1 MKKIVSIV
9 LALVMVLSLTA
20 CSGSASSTTAAGN
33 DKETQAA
40 AGTNETAEPVEIVA
54 IAKSIATSSWQ
65 LFGTGCKAAA
75 AELGDKVEFTFDGAS
90 SSTALE
96 ESLNLI
102 ENYLANG
109 CDAIVV
115 ATDASGAG
123 ALLTNAQKDG
133 VSVIIADNT
142 LNGYDG
148 QDNLTTYDNKMS
160 GKLAA
165 DAMLDALKANNY
177 DYNGKKIVVISPAP
191 GVSVLE
197 DRDEAF
203 REEMAAIAPEI
214 EILETMYCDGDNA
227 VALSNAQD
235 SWQTYGEEIVG
246 MYGLDEGVCDAIS
259 RCKDEN
265 GLQGKFEIIGIDATD
280 LVIADIE
287 KGNVAAVI
295 GMSMYQ
301 EGYNCVM
308 NAYKAATGEALEPIT
323 ALDPMIV
330 TIDNYMTDDAR
341 RIWDS
346 TVLEK

>member
-20 CSGSASSTTAAGN
+20 CSGSASGTTAAGN

-148 QDNLTTYDNKMS
+148 QDNLTTYD
-160 GKLAA
+160 
-165 DAMLDALKANNY
+165 
-177 DYNGKKIVVISPAP
+177 
-191 GVSVLE
+191 
-197 DRDEAF
+197 
-203 REEMAAIAPEI
+203 
-214 EILETMYCDGDNA
+214 
-227 VALSNAQD
+227 
-235 SWQTYGEEIVG
+235 
-246 MYGLDEGVCDAIS
+246 
-259 RCKDEN
+259 
-265 GLQGKFEIIGIDATD
+265 
-280 LVIADIE
+280 
-287 KGNVAAVI
+287 
-295 GMSMYQ
+295 
-301 EGYNCVM
+301 
-308 NAYKAATGEALEPIT
+308 
-323 ALDPMIV
+323 
-330 TIDNYMTDDAR
+330 
-341 RIWDS
+341 
-346 TVLEK
+346 

>member
-20 CSGSASSTTAAGN
+20 CSGSASGTTAAGN

-142 LNGYDG
+142 LPGISG
-148 QDNLTTYDNKMS
+148 HTSFRSGAKMRS
-160 GKLAA
+160 GLGSIKRTHGGRCCGRTGMTL
-165 DAMLDALKANNY
+165 
-177 DYNGKKIVVISPAP
+177 
-191 GVSVLE
+191 
-197 DRDEAF
+197 RRQCTF
-203 REEMAAIAPEI
+203 RRRTFAGTRHS
-214 EILETMYCDGDNA
+214 TMRA
-227 VALSNAQD
+227 V
-235 SWQTYGEEIVG
+235 T
-246 MYGLDEGVCDAIS
+246 
-259 RCKDEN
+259 R
-265 GLQGKFEIIGIDATD
+265 T
-280 LVIADIE
+280 
-287 KGNVAAVI
+287 
-295 GMSMYQ
+295 
-301 EGYNCVM
+301 
-308 NAYKAATGEALEPIT
+308 
-323 ALDPMIV
+323 
-330 TIDNYMTDDAR
+330 
-341 RIWDS
+341 S
-346 TVLEK
+346 T